1 MFSLPYTPGM
11 INVVEEL
18 PVQRINDVY
27 FSDNAFGSARS
38 ISLLKE
44 NMNELYTLR
53 EKYGIKL
60 QYLINGNYYSNEF
73 YEELDKVLIHVKSVD
88 PDIICMN
95 NTYVMRD
102 HLFMNALR
110 NVRND
115 GKLLEVKNS
124 VNNIPRTLK
133 DVMFLVEVLSI
144 RSIIV
149 DRSLNRNLDEL
160 KKIREYCNGL
170 NIPITMLINEGC
182 IVDCLWK
189 NIDDMMIAQTNE
201 KSNMKVINIVHQ
213 KLGCTDYF
221 EEKPQQYLKTAFTLP
236 NNLQKFDDLVDIY
249 KLAGRSVPLEK
260 WLKLTKAYMHEDG
273 DVLLKDL
280 FSTKPPSLLMNV
292 SANELSD
299 VGFNK
304 ITENCKNVCGNE
316 CTLCDDVLVKMHPRL
331 KKVKN
336 ATI

>member
-1 MFSLPYTPGM
+1 MPYTPG
-11 INVVEEL
+11 IIDVIEEL
-18 PVQRINDVY
+18 PTKRINDVY
-27 FSDNAFGSARS
+27 FSDNAFGSARAL
-38 ISLLKE
+38 SLKPE
-44 NMNELYTLR
+44 NYSELYELR

-73 YEELDKVLIHVKSVD
+73 YEELDKLLAHVKKVD

-95 NTYVMRD
+95 NTYIMRD

-110 NVRND
+110 NARND
-115 GKLLEVKNS
+115 GKPLEVKNS

-133 DVMFLVEVLSI
+133 DVIFLVEVLSI

-160 KKIREYCNGL
+160 KKIREYCNSL

-249 KLAGRSVPLEK
+249 KLAGRGVPIEK
-260 WLKLTKAYMHEDG
+260 WLKLTKAYMLEDSSAK
-273 DVLLKDL
+273 LKDL
-280 FSTKPPSLLMNV
+280 FSTRPPNILMNV
-292 SANELSD
+292 SADELTD

-304 ITENCKNVCGNE
+304 VTENCKNACGTE
-316 CTLCDDVLVKMHPRL
+316 CTLCDDVLIKLFPRL
-331 KKVKN
+331 KR
-336 ATI
+336 

>member
-1 MFSLPYTPGM
+1 MFSLPYTPG
-11 INVVEEL
+11 IIDVIEEL
-18 PVQRINDVY
+18 PTKRINDVY
-27 FSDNAFGSARS
+27 FSDNAFGSARAL
-38 ISLLKE
+38 SLKPE
-44 NMNELYTLR
+44 NYAELYELR

-73 YEELDKVLIHVKSVD
+73 YEELDKVLAHVKKID

-95 NTYVMRD
+95 NTYIMRD

-110 NVRND
+110 NARND
-115 GKLLEVKNS
+115 GKPLEVKNS

-160 KKIREYCNGL
+160 KKIREYCNSL
-170 NIPITMLINEGC
+170 NIPITMLVNEGC

-249 KLAGRSVPLEK
+249 KLAGRGVPIEK
-260 WLKLTKAYMHEDG
+260 WLKLTKAYMLEDSSAK
-273 DVLLKDL
+273 LKDL
-280 FSTKPPSLLMNV
+280 FSTRPPNILMNV
-292 SANELSD
+292 SADELTD

-304 ITENCKNVCGNE
+304 VTENCKNVCGTE
-316 CTLCDDVLVKMHPRL
+316 CTLCDDVLIKLFPRL
-331 KKVKN
+331 KR
-336 ATI
+336 

>member
-1 MFSLPYTPGM
+1 MFSLPYTPG
-11 INVVEEL
+11 IIDVIEEL
-18 PVQRINDVY
+18 PTKRINDVY
-27 FSDNAFGSARS
+27 FSDNAFGSARAL
-38 ISLLKE
+38 SLKPE
-44 NMNELYTLR
+44 NYSELYELR

-73 YEELDKVLIHVKSVD
+73 YEELDKLLAHVKKVD

-95 NTYVMRD
+95 NTYIMRD

-110 NVRND
+110 NARND
-115 GKLLEVKNS
+115 GKPLEVKNS

-133 DVMFLVEVLSI
+133 DVIFLVEVLSI

-160 KKIREYCNGL
+160 KKIREYCNSL

-249 KLAGRSVPLEK
+249 KLAGRGVPIEK
-260 WLKLTKAYMHEDG
+260 WLKLTKAYMLEDSSAK
-273 DVLLKDL
+273 LKDL
-280 FSTKPPSLLMNV
+280 FSTRPPNILMNV
-292 SANELSD
+292 SADELTD

-304 ITENCKNVCGNE
+304 VTENCKNACGTE
-316 CTLCDDVLVKMHPRL
+316 CTLCDDVLIKLFPRL
-331 KKVKN
+331 KR
-336 ATI
+336 

>member
-1 MFSLPYTPGM
+1 MKNRLFSLPYTPG
-11 INVVEEL
+11 IIDVIEEL
-18 PVQRINDVY
+18 PTKRINDIY
-27 FSDNAFGSARS
+27 FSDNAFGSARAL
-38 ISLLKE
+38 SLKPE
-44 NMNELYTLR
+44 NYSELYELR

-73 YEELDKVLIHVKSVD
+73 YEELDKVLAHIKQVD
-88 PDIICMN
+88 PDIVCMN

-102 HLFMNALR
+102 HLFMSALR

-115 GKLLEVKNS
+115 GKPLEVKNS

-160 KKIREYCNGL
+160 KKIREYCNSL

-249 KLAGRSVPLEK
+249 KLAGRGVPIEK
-260 WLKLTKAYMHEDG
+260 WLKLTKAYMYEDSSAQ
-273 DVLLKDL
+273 LKDL
-280 FSTKPPSLLMNV
+280 FSTKPPNILMNT
-292 SANELSD
+292 SADELTD

-304 ITENCKNVCGNE
+304 VTENCKNVCGTE
-316 CTLCDDVLVKMHPRL
+316 CTLCDDVLIKLFPRL
-331 KKVKN
+331 KR
-336 ATI
+336 

>member
-1 MFSLPYTPGM
+1 MKNRMFSLPYTPG
-11 INVVEEL
+11 IIDVIEEL
-18 PVQRINDVY
+18 PTKRINDVY
-27 FSDNAFGSARS
+27 FSDNAFGSARAL
-38 ISLLKE
+38 SLKPE
-44 NMNELYTLR
+44 NYAELYELR

-73 YEELDKVLIHVKSVD
+73 YEELDKVLAHVKKID

-95 NTYVMRD
+95 NTYIMRD

-110 NVRND
+110 NARND
-115 GKLLEVKNS
+115 GKPLEVKNS

-160 KKIREYCNGL
+160 KKIREYCNSL
-170 NIPITMLINEGC
+170 NIPITMLVNEGC

-249 KLAGRSVPLEK
+249 KLAGRGVPIEK
-260 WLKLTKAYMHEDG
+260 WLKLTKAYMLEDSSAK
-273 DVLLKDL
+273 LKDL
-280 FSTKPPSLLMNV
+280 FSTRPPNILMNV
-292 SANELSD
+292 SADELTD

-304 ITENCKNVCGNE
+304 VTENCKNVCGTE
-316 CTLCDDVLVKMHPRL
+316 CTLCDDVLIKLFPRL
-331 KKVKN
+331 KR
-336 ATI
+336 

>member
-1 MFSLPYTPGM
+1 MKNRLFSLPYTPG
-11 INVVEEL
+11 IIDVIEEL
-18 PVQRINDVY
+18 PTKRINDIY
-27 FSDNAFGSARS
+27 FSDNAFGSARAL
-38 ISLLKE
+38 SLKPE
-44 NMNELYTLR
+44 NYSELYELR

-73 YEELDKVLIHVKSVD
+73 YEELDKVLDHIKQVD
-88 PDIICMN
+88 PDIVCMN

-102 HLFMNALR
+102 HLFMSALR

-115 GKLLEVKNS
+115 GKPLEVKNS

-160 KKIREYCNGL
+160 KKIREYCNSL

-249 KLAGRSVPLEK
+249 KLAGRGVPIEK
-260 WLKLTKAYMHEDG
+260 WLKLTKAYMYEDSSAQ
-273 DVLLKDL
+273 LKDL
-280 FSTKPPSLLMNV
+280 FSTKPPNILMNT
-292 SANELSD
+292 SADELTD

-304 ITENCKNVCGNE
+304 VTENCKNVCGTE
-316 CTLCDDVLVKMHPRL
+316 CTLCDDVLIKLFPRL
-331 KKVKN
+331 KR
-336 ATI
+336 

>member
-1 MFSLPYTPGM
+1 MKNRMFSLPYTPG
-11 INVVEEL
+11 IIDVIEEL
-18 PVQRINDVY
+18 PTKRINDVY
-27 FSDNAFGSARS
+27 FSDNAFGSARAL
-38 ISLLKE
+38 SLKPE
-44 NMNELYTLR
+44 NYSELYELR

-73 YEELDKVLIHVKSVD
+73 YEELDKLLAHVKKVD

-95 NTYVMRD
+95 NTYIMRD

-110 NVRND
+110 NARND
-115 GKLLEVKNS
+115 GKPLEVKNS

-133 DVMFLVEVLSI
+133 DVIFLVEVLSI

-160 KKIREYCNGL
+160 KKIREYCNSL

-249 KLAGRSVPLEK
+249 KLAGRGVPIEK
-260 WLKLTKAYMHEDG
+260 WLKLTKAYMLEDSSAK
-273 DVLLKDL
+273 LKDL
-280 FSTKPPSLLMNV
+280 FSTRPPNILMNV
-292 SANELSD
+292 SADELTD

-304 ITENCKNVCGNE
+304 VTENCKNACGTE
-316 CTLCDDVLVKMHPRL
+316 CTLCDDVLIKLFPRL
-331 KKVKN
+331 KR
-336 ATI
+336 